1 MLHIKPVACLRSD
14 RNLLLDHNQACLH
27 VYKEKDSCHF
37 FQLKSTNF
45 RRADDVC
52 QRKQKK
58 IHKDSAG
65 QTSVKRLPQ
74 RPDGSVTYGLIS
86 QDASYQTVCFG
97 FLCPDPG
104 GSDSWLWWKLL
115 RETNRTNERKES
127 REAVRR
133 MFGMQSRTGDEGRDR
148 TNET

>member
-37 FQLKSTNF
+37 FQLKSTNL
-45 RRADDVC
+45 RRAHDVC

-86 QDASYQTVCFG
+86 QDASYQTVFMSRSRWIWQLAVMETTERDKSNKWEEG
-97 FLCPDPG
+97 EQRGSEENVWNAVEDG
-104 GSDSWLWWKLL
+104 RWRKGSDKWNL
-115 RETNRTNERKES
+115 RY
-127 REAVRR
+127 
-133 MFGMQSRTGDEGRDR
+133 
-148 TNET
+148 